1 MKSRQGGNGSSKFE
15 IGTHDMGGW
24 VRVVAAFGGPPPADL
39 ALYLSHAV
47 TAWFR
52 SNSHLKLRCVLP
64 VNKDGTTVEL
74 HAWYDQI
81 HFKDASPLAPSGA
94 GEA

>member
-1 MKSRQGGNGSSKFE
+1 MKGSQGGNGSSKFE

-24 VRVVAAFGGPPPADL
+24 VRVIAAYGDPPPDDL
-39 ALYLSHAV
+39 AFYLSHAL

-52 SNSHLKLRCVLP
+52 TQPHLKIRCVLP
-64 VNKDGTTVEL
+64 VNKDGCTVEL

-81 HFKDASPLAPSGA
+81 HFKDISPLAKGKTDES
-94 GEA
+94 